1 MRSRVKSMLT
11 WFQRIADGVAV
22 AMLAAMF
29 LMFCAQ
35 IFSRYVLNSP
45 IGWSSELLLTLWLWV
60 IFWAGAFCLRHKDH
74 IRFDLLYLNVPGK
87 VQRVF
92 LILSALGIIIG
103 FGMSFLPTWDY
114 ITFYKIKKSA
124 ILKWRLD
131 YVFSIYGVF
140 LGVIILRYSVSL
152 IQYLNPKY
160 KITDEN
166 ADANKDEQVEQ

>member
-1 MRSRVKSMLT
+1 MKTILL

-22 AMLAAMF
+22 IMLAAMF
-29 LMFCAQ
+29 LIFCAQ
-35 IFSRYVLNSP
+35 IFSRYVLNAP

-60 IFWAGAFCLRHKDH
+60 IFWTGAFCLRNKDH
-74 IRFDLLYLNVPGK
+74 IRFDLLFLSVPGK
-87 VQRVF
+87 VQRIF

-103 FGMSFLPTWDY
+103 FGISFLPTWDY

-140 LGVIILRYSVSL
+140 LGVIILRYGIAL
-152 IQYLNPKY
+152 IQYLNPNY
-160 KITDEN
+160 KVQD
-166 ADANKDEQVEQ
+166 DDKDEQVEE